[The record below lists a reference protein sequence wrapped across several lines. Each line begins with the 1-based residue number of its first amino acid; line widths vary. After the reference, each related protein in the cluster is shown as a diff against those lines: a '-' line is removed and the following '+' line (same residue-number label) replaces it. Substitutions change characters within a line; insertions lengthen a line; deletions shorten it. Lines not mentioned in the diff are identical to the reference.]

1 MSDRNLRLQVVLS
14 AVDKLTRPFR
24 NARDGSKELS
34 AALKA
39 SKDRLKSLNDQAGRI
54 DGFRKT
60 RQQLAIT
67 ERNLASARQ
76 EAAAL
81 ATQFAATNRPTAQ
94 QSRLLEQAKN
104 RVNDLQQSYNGL
116 LRSVQQQRGA
126 LTAAGIDTKQLS
138 AAQRRLKTDAS
149 AATEAI
155 EQQQRELKKLGER
168 QAKLRAVRERYGK
181 TLEARDKVAGAG
193 ATATAAGMAMGVPF
207 AASIKA
213 SADMEDA
220 MKGVAKQVNG
230 LRDDKGNRTAQ
241 FYDMQAAIKAASEQL
256 PMEHGAVDYAALVEG
271 GARMGV
277 TNQNDSYADQK
288 RDLLA
293 FATTAAK
300 ASTAFEL
307 PADQLA
313 EGLGKIS
320 QLYKIPT
327 RNIEQ
332 LGDALNYLDDNA
344 MSKGADIIDV
354 LQRMGGNADR
364 LDFRK
369 AAALGSTFLSLGAT
383 SEIAASSANAMV
395 RELSIA
401 TMQGKRFQ
409 EGMTLLKLDPKKIE
423 KQMTTDAMGTIISV
437 LEKVKKL
444 PENKR
449 LSALTMIFGKEFGKD
464 AAKLAN
470 NLPELRRQLA
480 LTQGDAAKGS
490 MQKES
495 DINKDSLSAQW
506 MLTRTGV
513 ANTMSGL
520 GDTLRQPLMDIM
532 GLIKKVTNSAAQWIE
547 RNKALA
553 GALVKVGAAVSAIV
567 IGLGTLAIGFAAI
580 VGPMAVIRLSMA
592 TLGFKGASAFGMI
605 GKALRIVGSSVI
617 WLGRLM
623 FANPI
628 LAVIG
633 LIAMGAIYIW
643 RNWDTLGPKFAALW
657 QRVTD
662 NTSAAWEAIKGKIAG
677 AWEWVKSLFADG
689 ALQGIIGK
697 GWDAIRDGIAG
708 AWQSIKA
715 AVSQKWDELVNSA
728 STLPERFK
736 EAGSNMISAM
746 LDGITAKWEALKA
759 RLSSMTDLLPD
770 FMKPSADKPVV
781 PAATSGGKHPD
792 GGTVPPRP
800 PRVFSLLPDF
810 MRPDAGA
817 SDRPASVAGSA
828 KTATGYAGLFD
839 NGGYIPAGQ
848 YGIAGENGPE
858 LVNGPA
864 HITSRRRT
872 AALAASAAL
881 AMGMAAAPAAA
892 RPLHPMSLPAGSYV
906 QEKVTKQSATTA
918 APVTI
923 HAPIT
928 INQQPG
934 QSAQDVVA
942 EVMRQLDARERRAK
956 ALARSSYRDQG
967 GIDE

>member
-1 MSDRNLRLQVVLS
+1 MSDRDLRLQVVLK
-14 AVDKLTRPFR
+14 AVDKITRPFR
-24 NARDGSKELS
+24 NARDGSRELS

-39 SKDRLKSLNDQAGRI
+39 SKDSLKNLNDQAGRI

-67 ERNLASARQ
+67 EKNLASARH

-149 AATEAI
+149 AASDAI
-155 EQQQRELKKLGER
+155 ERQQRELKKLGER

-193 ATATAAGMAMGVPF
+193 AASTAAGVAMSMPF
-207 AASIKA
+207 AAAVRA

-256 PMEHGAVDYAALVEG
+256 PMQNGAVDYAALVEG

-313 EGLGKIS
+313 EGLGKIG

-364 LDFRK
+364 LNFRQ

-401 TMQGKRFQ
+401 TMQSNRFMD
-409 EGMTLLKLDPKKIE
+409 GMDLLKLNPAKIE
-423 KQMTTDAMGTIISV
+423 KQMTTDAMGTIIRV

-444 PENKR
+444 PSSKR

-490 MQKES
+490 MEKES
-495 DINKDSLSAQW
+495 AINKDSLSAQW
-506 MLTRTGV
+506 MLSKTGLNN
-513 ANTMSGL
+513 AMSGL

-532 GLIKKVTNSAAQWIE
+532 GAIKKVTGAAAQWV
-547 RNKALA
+547 NKNQETA
-553 GALVKVGAAVSAIV
+553 GTLMKVGAAVSFIV
-567 IGLGTLAIGFAAI
+567 IGMGTLAISLAAI
-580 VGPMAVIRLSMA
+580 VGPMAVVKFALMQ
-592 TLGFKGASAFGMI
+592 LGYRGPGVFGLI
-605 GKALRIVGSSVI
+605 GKAIVVLGKSVL

-628 LAVIG
+628 LAALG
-633 LIAMGAIYIW
+633 LIAMAVIAIW
-643 RNWDTLGPKFAALW
+643 RNWDTIGPMFKATW
-657 QRVTD
+657 QAVTD
-662 NTSAAWEAIKGKIAG
+662 NTSAAWEAIKDKISG
-677 AWEWVKSLFADG
+677 AWTWVKSLFADG
-689 ALQGIIGK
+689 TLQGVISK

-708 AWQSIKA
+708 AWQSIKV

-736 EAGSNMISAM
+736 EAGSNMISAL
-746 LDGITAKWEALKA
+746 LDGITSKWEALKA
-759 RLSSMTDLLPD
+759 RLSSMTDLLPG
-770 FMKPSADKPVV
+770 FMKPSADKGGATPVN
-781 PAATSGGKHPD
+781 PLS
-792 GGTVPPRP
+792 
-800 PRVFSLLPDF
+800 
-810 MRPDAGA
+810 
-817 SDRPASVAGSA
+817 PASP
-828 KTATGYAGLFD
+828 TGFAGLFD

-864 HITSRRRT
+864 RITSRRRT

-881 AMGMAAAPAAA
+881 ALGMAAAPADA
-892 RPLHPMSLPAGSYV
+892 RSLHPMSLPAQAY
-906 QEKVTKQSATTA
+906 QSKAQRAQAAQPVA
-918 APVTI
+918 APQINASFTI
-923 HAPIT
+923 V
-928 INQQPG
+928 QQPG
-934 QSAQDVVA
+934 ESQDDLVDK
-942 EVMRQLDARERRAK
+942 VMRRLKAEQRKAEAR
-956 ALARSSYRDQG
+956 ARSSYRDRG
-967 GIDE
+967 GYDE

>member
-24 NARDGSKELS
+24 NARDGSRELS

-39 SKDRLKSLNDQAGRI
+39 SKDSLKSLNDQAGRI

-116 LRSVQQQRGA
+116 LRSVQRQRGA

-149 AATEAI
+149 AASDAI
-155 EQQQRELKKLGER
+155 EHQQRELKKLGER

-181 TLEARDKVAGAG
+181 TLEARDRVAGAG

-207 AASIKA
+207 AAAIKA

-480 LTQGDAAKGS
+480 LTQGDAARGS

-506 MLTRTGV
+506 LLSKTGLNN
-513 ANTMSGL
+513 AMSGL

-633 LIAMGAIYIW
+633 LIAMGAVYIW

-657 QRVTD
+657 QQVTD
-662 NTSAAWEAIKGKIAG
+662 NTSASWEVIKGKIAG
-677 AWEWVKSLFADG
+677 AW
-689 ALQGIIGK
+689 
-697 GWDAIRDGIAG
+697 
-708 AWQSIKA
+708 QSIKV

-736 EAGSNMISAM
+736 EAGSNMISAL

-759 RLSSMTDLLPD
+759 RLSSMTDMLPG
-770 FMKPSADKPVV
+770 FMKPSADKGGAT
-781 PAATSGGKHPD
+781 PANPIS
-792 GGTVPPRP
+792 
-800 PRVFSLLPDF
+800 
-810 MRPDAGA
+810 
-817 SDRPASVAGSA
+817 PASP
-828 KTATGYAGLFD
+828 TGFAGLFD

-864 HITSRRRT
+864 RITSRRRT
-872 AALAASAAL
+872 TALAASAAL

-892 RPLHPMSLPAGSYV
+892 RPLHPMSLPAQAY
-906 QEKVTKQSATTA
+906 QSKAQRTRAA
-918 APVTI
+918 APVAAPQISASFTI
-923 HAPIT
+923 V
-928 INQQPG
+928 QQPG
-934 QSAQDVVA
+934 QSPQDLVD
-942 EVMRQLDARERRAK
+942 EVMRRLKAEQRQAEAR
-956 ALARSSYRDQG
+956 ARSSYRDQG
-967 GIDE
+967 GFDE

>member
-1 MSDRNLRLQVVLS
+1 
-14 AVDKLTRPFR
+14 
-24 NARDGSKELS
+24 
-34 AALKA
+34 
-39 SKDRLKSLNDQAGRI
+39 
-54 DGFRKT
+54 
-60 RQQLAIT
+60 
-67 ERNLASARQ
+67 
-76 EAAAL
+76 
-81 ATQFAATNRPTAQ
+81 
-94 QSRLLEQAKN
+94 
-104 RVNDLQQSYNGL
+104 
-116 LRSVQQQRGA
+116 
-126 LTAAGIDTKQLS
+126 
-138 AAQRRLKTDAS
+138 
-149 AATEAI
+149 
-155 EQQQRELKKLGER
+155 
-168 QAKLRAVRERYGK
+168 
-181 TLEARDKVAGAG
+181 
-193 ATATAAGMAMGVPF
+193 
-207 AASIKA
+207 
-213 SADMEDA
+213 
-220 MKGVAKQVNG
+220 
-230 LRDDKGNRTAQ
+230 
-241 FYDMQAAIKAASEQL
+241 
-256 PMEHGAVDYAALVEG
+256 
-271 GARMGV
+271 
-277 TNQNDSYADQK
+277 
-288 RDLLA
+288 
-293 FATTAAK
+293 
-300 ASTAFEL
+300 
-307 PADQLA
+307 
-313 EGLGKIS
+313 
-320 QLYKIPT
+320 
-327 RNIEQ
+327 
-332 LGDALNYLDDNA
+332 
-344 MSKGADIIDV
+344 
-354 LQRMGGNADR
+354 
-364 LDFRK
+364 
-369 AAALGSTFLSLGAT
+369 
-383 SEIAASSANAMV
+383 MV

-480 LTQGDAAKGS
+480 LTQGDAARGS

-532 GLIKKVTNSAAQWIE
+532 SAIKKVTGMAAQWIE
-547 RNKALA
+547 KNKALA

-592 TLGFKGASAFGMI
+592 TLGFKGASAFGI
-605 GKALRIVGSSVI
+605 TGRALRIVGSSVI

-633 LIAMGAIYIW
+633 LIAMGAVYIW
-643 RNWDTLGPKFAALW
+643 RNWDTLGPKLAALW
-657 QRVTD
+657 QQVTD
-662 NTSAAWEAIKGKIAG
+662 NTSAVWEAIKGKIAG

-689 ALQGIIGK
+689 ALQGVISR

-736 EAGSNMISAM
+736 EAGSNMISAL
-746 LDGITAKWEALKA
+746 LDGITAKWDALKS
-759 RLSSMTDLLPD
+759 RLSSMTDLLPG
-770 FMKPSADKPVV
+770 FMKPSADKGGATPVN
-781 PAATSGGKHPD
+781 PLS
-792 GGTVPPRP
+792 
-800 PRVFSLLPDF
+800 
-810 MRPDAGA
+810 
-817 SDRPASVAGSA
+817 PASP
-828 KTATGYAGLFD
+828 TGFAGLYD

-864 HITSRRRT
+864 RITSRRRT

-881 AMGMAAAPAAA
+881 ALEMAAAPAAA
-892 RPLHPMSLPAGSYV
+892 RPLHPMSLPAGSYA
-906 QEKVTKQSATTA
+906 QEKVTKQSAITA

-928 INQQPG
+928 IHQQPG
-934 QSAQDVVA
+934 QSAQDVAA
-942 EVMRQLDARERRAK
+942 EVIRMLDARERQAK
-956 ALARSSYRDQG
+956 ARARSSYRDQG
-967 GIDE
+967 GFDE